1 MLKKKKESV
10 NYLDQI
16 PRISVPKWEVLEDGL
31 VEVTVENK
39 GFFNVIAQKCF
50 HRPRTSYIKLD
61 EYGSCVFQQIDGEK
75 SIYEI
80 GQKVKE
86 HFGKEAEPLYERL
99 TTFFRILAENKYITY
114 KK

>member
-1 MLKKKKESV
+1 MHS
-10 NYLDQI
+10 
-16 PRISVPKWEVLEDGL
+16 EVLSGK
-31 VEVTVENK
+31 N
-39 GFFNVIAQKCF
+39 
-50 HRPRTSYIKLD
+50 
-61 EYGSCVFQQIDGEK
+61 
-75 SIYEI
+75 IYEI